1 MTWPLP
7 ELELGAV
14 AGELSP
20 EEELAELLEPPVPP
34 AELADPPELELA
46 AAWCVALPN
55 ERAEPLCVLA
65 GLDGL
70 EVRDVPAVAAPGRL
84 NATAP
89 AATRLAAV
97 ADTVIVRSRA
107 VPRSRAA
114 ARAAMLCVGWFMAT
128 SVTGGSRRNLC
139 GSSQPPMSVRPAIFA
154 TRGWPAAVT
163 AGEPFTPPIRAECR
177 SRGFAR
183 DLPAEFLMTAA

>member
-20 EEELAELLEPPVPP
+20 EEELAELFEPLVPP
-34 AELADPPELELA
+34 AERAEPPELDPV
-46 AAWCVALPN
+46 AAWCVALPD
-55 ERAEPLCVLA
+55 ERAEALCVLA
-65 GLDGL
+65 DGL
-70 EVRDVPAVAAPGRL
+70 EVRDVPAVAVPGRL

-114 ARAAMLCVGWFMAT
+114 ARAAMLCVGWSMTT

-139 GSSQPPMSVRPAIFA
+139 GSSQRPMSVRPAIFA
-154 TRGWPAAVT
+154 TRG
-163 AGEPFTPPIRAECR
+163 GRRA
-177 SRGFAR
+177 
-183 DLPAEFLMTAA
+183 